1 MQTFNGLKTLNGSA
15 SAFQPAAPS
24 DAILINNHIKRLKIK
39 EFISWSVCLAI
50 ITLITGLLKFLK
62 IGVTMDSVTSG
73 LFYLSLGGLTWL
85 IYRIFKLS
93 KNQPPANKTLKHEL
107 N

>member
-1 MQTFNGLKTLNGSA
+1 MQTLIGQKTVNGSA
-15 SAFQPAAPS
+15 PAFQPAASP
-24 DAILINNHIKRLKIK
+24 DAVLINNQVKRLKIK
-39 EFISWSVCLAI
+39 EFISWAVCLFI
-50 ITLITGLLKFLK
+50 IMLITGLLKFLK

-85 IYRIFKLS
+85 TYKIVKLS
-93 KNQPPANKTLKHEL
+93 KNQPPTNKMPKHAL

>member
-1 MQTFNGLKTLNGSA
+1 MQSSSGLKTMNGSA
-15 SAFQPAAPS
+15 SAFQTAASP
-24 DAILINNHIKRLKIK
+24 DAVLINNHLKRLKIK
-39 EFISWSVCLAI
+39 EFISWSVCFVI

-85 IYRIFKLS
+85 IYKIFKLS
-93 KNQPPANKTLKHEL
+93 KNQPPTNKMPKHGM

>member
-1 MQTFNGLKTLNGSA
+1 MQTLNRLKTLNGSA
-15 SAFQPAAPS
+15 SVFQSAASP
-24 DAILINNHIKRLKIK
+24 DAVLIKNHVKRLKIK

-85 IYRIFKLS
+85 IYKMVKLS
-93 KNQPPANKTLKHEL
+93 RNQALTDKMLKHEL

>member
-1 MQTFNGLKTLNGSA
+1 MQTLSGQKTRNDST
-15 SAFQPAAPS
+15 STFQSSVSPDVVS
-24 DAILINNHIKRLKIK
+24 INNRAKQLKIR
-39 EFISWSVCLAI
+39 EFISFSVCLAI
-50 ITLITGLLKFLK
+50 IALITGLLKFLK

-85 IYRIFKLS
+85 IYRIYKLS
-93 KNQPPANKTLKHEL
+93 KDQVQTNKLSKHEL